1 MCCMYSVAQV
11 AHKRRLMSYNRTYP
25 LTKPVNTGS
34 GASFRIGLI
43 TDMDKDSKGQLI
55 QFAQ

>member
-1 MCCMYSVAQV
+1 MYSVAQV